1 MRWKDDI
8 QLSILACENQKT
20 KAELTEE
27 EFLSKFRKEDKL
39 YPVISLVFYYGLTP
53 WDASVDLYG
62 MFMQNNL
69 FEKSELLK
77 KYVSNYRLNLIDAGN
92 IENIQ
97 KFH

>member
-1 MRWKDDI
+1 MRWKKEI

-27 EFLSKFRKEDKL
+27 EFLSKFRKEDKIC
-39 YPVISLVFYYGLTP
+39 PAISLVFYYGLAP

-69 FEKSELLK
+69 FEKSEILK
-77 KYVSNYRLNLIDAGN
+77 NMCLIIA
-92 IENIQ
+92 
-97 KFH
+97 